1 MTTFDDPF
9 RSSRHL
15 SSQCLCGRHRSQAE
29 HDFEARLRLRP
40 AEVDGAAPPAEAR
53 YRGVIASAAIRALS
67 ARPPRSR

>member
-29 HDFEARLRLRP
+29 HDFEARLQLQS
-40 AEVDGAAPPAEAR
+40 AQVVDAAAPPDETR
-53 YRGVIASAAIRALS
+53 YRGVIASAVIRGLS
-67 ARPPRSR
+67 ARPPRS